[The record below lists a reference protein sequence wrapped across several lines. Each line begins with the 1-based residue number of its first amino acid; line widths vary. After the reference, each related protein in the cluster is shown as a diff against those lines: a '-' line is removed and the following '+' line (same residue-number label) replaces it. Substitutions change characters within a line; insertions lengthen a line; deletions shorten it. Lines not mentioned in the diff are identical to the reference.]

1 MHAGDPRELGFEM
14 RNRTQVWI
22 VSVEVTKRPAQ
33 EREQLRLVMI
43 TLGANLDQLDKISRG
58 LGAQII
64 LTDARERVFEDNFG
78 QRVQC
83 RFAACYHRDF
93 GFKEKIELAS
103 EWSFGAAR
111 AFGDRLNASQRLRA
125 PGDDQTG
132 VAKLAF
138 A

>member
-22 VSVEVTKRPAQ
+22 VGVEVSKRPAQ
-33 EREQLRLVMI
+33 ECEQLRLVMI

-64 LTDARERVFEDNFG
+64 FADAGERISEDDFG

-83 RFAACYHRDF
+83 RFATCYHRDS
-93 GFKEKIELAS
+93 AS
-103 EWSFGAAR
+103 KKRSSLPA
-111 AFGDRLNASQRLRA
+111 N
-125 PGDDQTG
+125 G
-132 VAKLAF
+132 V
-138 A
+138 

>member
-14 RNRTQVWI
+14 RNRAQVWI
-22 VSVEVTKRPAQ
+22 VGVEITKRPAQ
-33 EREQLRLVMI
+33 EREQFRFMMI
-43 TLGANLDQLDKISRG
+43 TLGTNLDQLDKISRG
-58 LGAQII
+58 LRAQII
-64 LTDARERVFEDNFG
+64 LADAGERIFEDDFG

-83 RFAACYHRDF
+83 RFATCYHRDL
-93 GFKEKIELAS
+93 GFKKEIELAS

-111 AFGDRLNASQRLRA
+111 AFGHRLNASQRLRA

>member
-22 VSVEVTKRPAQ
+22 VGVEVTKRPAQ
-33 EREQLRLVMI
+33 EGEQLRLVMI
-43 TLGANLDQLDKISRG
+43 TLGATLDQLDKISRG

-64 LTDARERVFEDNFG
+64 FADTGERIFEDDFG

-83 RFAACYHRDF
+83 RFATCYHRDF
-93 GFKEKIELAS
+93 GFKEKIELAG

-111 AFGDRLNASQRLRA
+111 AFGHRLNAS
-125 PGDDQTG
+125 
-132 VAKLAF
+132 
-138 A
+138 